1 MSAPELNATDAV
13 PRDNQSPCEREQIH
27 IPGAIQPHGAM
38 LAALADGL
46 LVTHA
51 SANLESMIG
60 RSATSVLGMPL
71 EDIIGV
77 AACRALQDQRVNG
90 PFPVR
95 QGQIMPGPDGVSL
108 HLLAHAS
115 GRHICIDIER
125 TTLDRRRDSPFA
137 KVQSVLDTFH
147 HASTTLE
154 LCKFA
159 VDGLKA
165 IGGYERV
172 MAYRFAADGHGEV
185 VAEAREARLEPFLGM
200 HYPAADIPSQARR
213 QYLRQRVGAIAD
225 SSYEPVPLLVH
236 AALDDGTPLD
246 LTHST
251 LRSVSPY
258 HREYMRNMKTAA
270 SLTVGLSHGGEL
282 WGLLVCHS
290 ATPLVAEPELRSI
303 ADTIGQAV
311 SLLLG
316 SLGEAEV
323 YADRLER
330 IGFFRAIA
338 DRLGAPAH
346 LADALVVAEH
356 DILDLVAA
364 TGAVVALADEVRYL
378 GRVPHPEAAK
388 QVLNLLRRHAAGELL
403 AMDDIGLRHP
413 ELAECAAWGAGA
425 MLLPL
430 GQNTDD
436 AILWFRPELSRTVI
450 WGGNPD
456 GHATLDPLNGRV
468 SLRTSF
474 ASWKKTVN
482 GRSAPWLACDI
493 AMARDLRSAIETEL
507 ARRTREKL
515 RQTEVDLEHRVIEL
529 EQIRTHLEAQ
539 QRELIATSNALAVAK
554 EAAEAAS
561 LAKSE
566 FLAMMS
572 HEIRTPMTG
581 MMGMIE
587 LLSASKLDHEQ
598 QELARIAHECSR
610 NLLAVVNNIL
620 DFSKFDAGRIV
631 LETIDFSITDSL
643 DRIVALLGPKA
654 RKEGLELTTSIAEGM
669 PDWLRG
675 DPGRIGQILL
685 NLVGNAVKFTKMG
698 SIAIAA
704 SHRMIPGGTV
714 DLRIE
719 VSDTGVGIP
728 PEAQKSLFTPFTQA
742 DASVSRKYGGTGLGL
757 AICRQLCQ
765 AMGGEIGIESR
776 FGHGSTFWFT
786 VQCQIGQPKVAAP
799 PLATT
804 TEADAA
810 GLDILV
816 AEDNDIIRKL
826 ISKLLARRGYQA
838 DLVCDGRQ
846 ALEAVQKKSYRLVLM
861 DMMMPEMDG
870 IAATMAIRNL
880 TGLERTVPIVA
891 LTANALAGQSEICF
905 AAGMNGF
912 LTKPIQPDELYEA
925 VRCWSVA
932 GAAGV

>member
-1 MSAPELNATDAV
+1 MSAAEVSATDAV
-13 PRDNQSPCEREQIH
+13 PPESQSPCEREQIH

-38 LAALADGL
+38 IAALADGL

-60 RSATSVLGMPL
+60 RPATGVLGMPL

-77 AACRALQDQRVNG
+77 AACRALQDING
-90 PFPVR
+90 SFPAR
-95 QGQIMPGPDGVSL
+95 QGQIVPGPDGTSL

-154 LCKFA
+154 LCRLA

-165 IGGYERV
+165 MGSYERV

-200 HYPAADIPSQARR
+200 HYPAADIPKQARQ
-213 QYLRQRVGAIAD
+213 QYLRQRVGAITD
-225 SSYEPVPLLVH
+225 SAYEPVPLLVH

-290 ATPLVAEPELRSI
+290 TTPLVAGPELRSI

-323 YADRLER
+323 YSDRLER
-330 IGFFRAIA
+330 ISSFRAIA

-346 LADALVVAEH
+346 LADALVVAEY
-356 DILDLVAA
+356 DVLDLVAA
-364 TGAVVALADEVRYL
+364 TGAVVALAGEVRYL
-378 GRVPHPEAAK
+378 GRVPQPQSAEQA
-388 QVLNLLRRHAAGELL
+388 LNLLRQHAAGELL
-403 AMDDIGLRHP
+403 ARDDIGLRYP
-413 ELAECAAWGAGA
+413 ELAECTSWGAGA

-430 GQNTDD
+430 GQGTED
-436 AILWFRPELSRTVI
+436 AILWFRPELSRTTI

-456 GHATLDPLNGRV
+456 GHASPDPLNGRV

-482 GRSAPWLACDI
+482 GRSASWRACDI
-493 AMARDLRSAIETEL
+493 AMAQDLRSAIETEL

-515 RQTEVDLEHRVIEL
+515 RQTEVDLQHRVAEL
-529 EQIRTHLEAQ
+529 EQIRTQLETQ
-539 QRELIATSNALAVAK
+539 QQELIATSHALAVAK

-587 LLSASKLDHEQ
+587 LLSASRLDHEQ
-598 QELARIAHECSR
+598 QELARIANECSR
-610 NLLAVVNNIL
+610 SLLAVVNNIL
-620 DFSKFDAGRIV
+620 DFSKFDAGRIA
-631 LETIDFSITDSL
+631 LEAIDFSIKDSL

-654 RKEGLELTTSIAEGM
+654 RKEGLELTASIAEGM

-675 DPGRIGQILL
+675 DPARIGQILL
-685 NLVGNAVKFTKMG
+685 NLVGNAIKFTKTG
-698 SIAIAA
+698 SVAVAA
-704 SHRMIPGGTV
+704 SHRMAPDGSV
-714 DLRIE
+714 ELRIE

-728 PEAQKSLFTPFTQA
+728 LEAQKSLFAPFTQA

-757 AICRQLCQ
+757 AICRQLSQ
-765 AMGGEIGIESR
+765 AMGGEIGIESKV
-776 FGHGSTFWFT
+776 GHGSTFWFT
-786 VQCQIGQPKVAAP
+786 VQCQIGLPKLTAP
-799 PLATT
+799 PLAASA
-804 TEADAA
+804 EADVADI
-810 GLDILV
+810 DILV

-846 ALEAVQKKSYRLVLM
+846 AVEAVQRKSYHLVLM

-870 IAATMAIRNL
+870 IAATRAIRNL
-880 TGLERTVPIVA
+880 DGPARTIPIVA
-891 LTANALAGQSEICF
+891 LTANALAGQSEVCF

-925 VRCWSVA
+925 VRCW
-932 GAAGV
+932 GLAGVAKV

>member
-1 MSAPELNATDAV
+1 MSAPGLNAADAV
-13 PRDNQSPCEREQIH
+13 PRDNQSPCEMEQIH

-38 LAALADGL
+38 IAALTDGL

-90 PFPVR
+90 SFPVR
-95 QGQIMPGPDGVSL
+95 QGQIVPGPDGTSL
-108 HLLAHAS
+108 HLLAHTS
-115 GRHICIDIER
+115 GSHICIDIER

-154 LCKFA
+154 LCKLA
-159 VDGLKA
+159 VDGLKT
-165 IGGYERV
+165 IGNYDRV

-185 VAEAREARLEPFLGM
+185 VAEAREAWLEPFLGM
-200 HYPAADIPSQARR
+200 HYPAADIPKQARR

-246 LTHST
+246 LTYSM

-330 IGFFRAIA
+330 ISSFRAIA
-338 DRLGAPAH
+338 DQLGAPAH
-346 LADALVVAEH
+346 LADALVVTEY

-364 TGAVVALADEVRYL
+364 TGAVVALAGEVRYI
-378 GRVPHPEAAK
+378 GRVPQPEAAE
-388 QVLNLLRRHAAGELL
+388 QALNLLRQHAAGELL
-403 AMDDIGLRHP
+403 ARDDIGLRYP

-425 MLLPL
+425 MFLPL
-430 GQNTDD
+430 GQSTDD
-436 AILWFRPELSRTVI
+436 AILWFRPELSRTII

-456 GHATLDPLNGRV
+456 GHATVDPLNGRV

-493 AMARDLRSAIETEL
+493 AMAHDLRSAIETEL

-515 RQTEVDLEHRVIEL
+515 RQTEVDLEHRVAEL
-529 EQIRTHLEAQ
+529 EQIRTQLETQ
-539 QRELIATSNALAVAK
+539 QQELIATSHALAVAK

-566 FLAMMS
+566 FLAMMKPRDS
-572 HEIRTPMTG
+572 NPHDRHDGDDRTALG
-581 MMGMIE
+581 F
-587 LLSASKLDHEQ
+587 Q
-598 QELARIAHECSR
+598 
-610 NLLAVVNNIL
+610 
-620 DFSKFDAGRIV
+620 AG
-631 LETIDFSITDSL
+631 S
-643 DRIVALLGPKA
+643 
-654 RKEGLELTTSIAEGM
+654 
-669 PDWLRG
+669 
-675 DPGRIGQILL
+675 
-685 NLVGNAVKFTKMG
+685 
-698 SIAIAA
+698 
-704 SHRMIPGGTV
+704 
-714 DLRIE
+714 
-719 VSDTGVGIP
+719 
-728 PEAQKSLFTPFTQA
+728 
-742 DASVSRKYGGTGLGL
+742 
-757 AICRQLCQ
+757 
-765 AMGGEIGIESR
+765 
-776 FGHGSTFWFT
+776 
-786 VQCQIGQPKVAAP
+786 
-799 PLATT
+799 
-804 TEADAA
+804 
-810 GLDILV
+810 
-816 AEDNDIIRKL
+816 
-826 ISKLLARRGYQA
+826 
-838 DLVCDGRQ
+838 
-846 ALEAVQKKSYRLVLM
+846 
-861 DMMMPEMDG
+861 
-870 IAATMAIRNL
+870 
-880 TGLERTVPIVA
+880 
-891 LTANALAGQSEICF
+891 
-905 AAGMNGF
+905 
-912 LTKPIQPDELYEA
+912 
-925 VRCWSVA
+925 
-932 GAAGV
+932 GAAGACAPRQ